1 MRASIQ
7 YQLQISCAEPV
18 RAVNQV
24 LRLTPRGF
32 DGQEI
37 KDWRVDVL
45 PDARM
50 RRSEDAFGNIV
61 HSCCHDGPL
70 DQLSVMAEGDIETY
84 DVAGV
89 VRGLPEKM
97 PLDVYLRDTGATQAD
112 KDLLAFAQDALQ
124 GEKDPLGRMH
134 VLNAALHEACAFAP
148 GEGETPRPAKEIF
161 ASRAGSARELAQVFV
176 AAARGVDVPAR
187 FISGFF
193 LGDEGVGRAGAHHA
207 WAEVFVEPI
216 GWVGFDPALGCCPR
230 DEYLRIA
237 LGLDFFGAAPR
248 RAAAFG
254 YAREDSVAELKVD
267 VCLQASW
274 QGQQ

>member
-1 MRASIQ
+1 MRASVQ
-7 YQLQISCAEPV
+7 YHFQISYADPV
-18 RAVNQV
+18 RAMNQV

-50 RRSEDAFGNIV
+50 RRNEDAFGNIV
-61 HSCCHDGPL
+61 HSCSHDGPL
-70 DQLSVMAEGDIETY
+70 EQLSVMAEGDIETN
-84 DVAGV
+84 DTAGV
-89 VRGLPEKM
+89 VRGLPEKL
-97 PLDVYLRDTGATQAD
+97 PLDVYLRHTAATLAD
-112 KDLLAFAQDALQ
+112 KELLAFTQDALSC
-124 GEKDPLGRMH
+124 ETDPLGRMH
-134 VLNAALHEACAFAP
+134 VLNDALHEACAFAP
-148 GEGETPRPAKEIF
+148 GEGETPRPAREAF

-187 FISGFF
+187 LISGFF
-193 LGDEGVGRAGAHHA
+193 LGTEGVGAGGAHHA

-216 GWVGFDPALGCCPR
+216 GWIGFDPAFGCCPR

-237 LGLDFFGAAPR
+237 LGLDFAGAAPR
-248 RAAAFG
+248 RSAVFG
-254 YAREDSVAELKVD
+254 YAREASIAVLKVD
-267 VCLQASW
+267 VSRQASW

>member
-7 YQLQISCAEPV
+7 FHFQISYAEPV

-37 KDWRVDVL
+37 KDWRVDAL

-70 DQLSVMAEGDIETY
+70 DQLSIMAEGDIETY

-97 PLDVYLRDTGATQAD
+97 PLDVYLRDTAATLAD
-112 KDLLAFAQDALQ
+112 KDLLAFAQDALS
-124 GEKDPLGRMH
+124 GEKDPLGQMH
-134 VLNAALHEACAFAP
+134 VLTAALHETCAFAP
-148 GEGETPRPAKEIF
+148 GEGEPPRPAKEAF

-176 AAARGVDVPAR
+176 AAARSLDVPAR
-187 FISGFF
+187 FVSGFF
-193 LGDEGVGRAGAHHA
+193 LGDEGAGAAGAHHA

-216 GWVGFDPALGCCPR
+216 GWIGFDPAIGCCPR
-230 DEYLRIA
+230 DEHLRIA
-237 LGLDFFGAAPR
+237 LGLDFGGAAPR

-254 YAREDSVAELKVD
+254 YAREDAIAVLKVD
-267 VCLQASW
+267 VSRQASW